1 MLKLEVMKIIL
12 FDPEKPD
19 AVRNFSVSRR
29 SALFGLGLIALLAPL
44 LALGGYGLAHFT
56 ANSSLVPA
64 DVLASWEQRLAQQ
77 QSAVDQAQL
86 ASRRELEAL
95 TVRMAQLQ
103 ARLIRLDALGER
115 VTSVAKLDASE
126 FDFSQSPAL
135 GGPETETSGEP
146 YGAPDFIQVLD
157 QLEQQMLDREQQLD
171 IMAGLL
177 VNRQLQDELAVA
189 GRPIRKG
196 WMSSKYGNR
205 TDPFKGHRAWHNGV
219 DFAGQLGSDVVAVA
233 SGVVTWSSDR
243 NGYGLMVEISHGGG
257 YVTRYAHNQK
267 NNVQVG
273 DVVKKG
279 EVIAS
284 MGSSGRSTGPH
295 VHFEVYRN
303 GKPVNPASYIARAGR

>member
-1 MLKLEVMKIIL
+1 MKIII
-12 FDPEKPD
+12 FDPEKPR
-19 AVRNFSVSRR
+19 AVRNLSVSRR
-29 SALFGLGLIALLAPL
+29 TASIAVGLLLLLPPMLVLGGFKLARWVDAGMLPAGVLLA
-44 LALGGYGLAHFT
+44 
-56 ANSSLVPA
+56 
-64 DVLASWEQRLAQQ
+64 WEQRLEHQQ
-77 QSAVDQAQL
+77 QDLQQVQL
-86 ASRRELEAL
+86 NSRRELEAL
-95 TVRMAQLQ
+95 TVRMARLQ

-115 VTSVAKLDASE
+115 VTAVAKLDNKE
-126 FDFSQSPAL
+126 FDFSQAPAI
-135 GGPETETSGEP
+135 GGPDVEAGAEP

-157 QLEQQMLDREQQLD
+157 QLEQQILDREQQLD

-177 VNRQLQDELAVA
+177 VNRQLQDELSVA

-205 TDPFKGHRAWHNGV
+205 IDPFKGRRAWHNGV

-233 SGVVTWSSDR
+233 SGVVTWSDGR

-257 YVTRYAHNQK
+257 YVTRYAHNDK
-267 NNVQVG
+267 NRVAVG

-279 EVIAS
+279 QVIAS

-303 GKPVNPASYIARAGR
+303 GKPENPATYIARAGGL